1 MGKTRINA
9 KGKVSNKD
17 FEHYS
22 GDNASLEILNIFK
35 KEINN
40 VQKSLKGIEKIYTK
54 DLKWFEKLS
63 DRIAEIGGSWKFIV
77 SFLIFILLWMSVNIF
92 ILTTQAFDPYP
103 FILLNLCLSCLA
115 ALQAPLILMSQ
126 SRGSKRDQARA
137 EMDLEKDLRDL
148 KIDHSSHLILLKL
161 QKDMAKLK
169 QKIK

>member
-1 MGKTRINA
+1 MVKTRINT
-9 KGKVSNKD
+9 KVKSSNKNFASYFD
-17 FEHYS
+17 
-22 GDNASLEILNIFK
+22 DNTPLEVLNIFK
-35 KEINN
+35 TEIKK
-40 VQKSLKGIEKIYTK
+40 VQKSLKGIEQIYTK

-77 SFLIFILLWMSVNIF
+77 SFLVFIFIWMAVNIF
-92 ILTTQAFDPYP
+92 VLATQAFDPYP

>member
-1 MGKTRINA
+1 MGKTKINA
-9 KGKVSNKD
+9 KGKFSNKD
-17 FEHYS
+17 FAHYS
-22 GDNASLEILNIFK
+22 VDNAPLEILNIFK
-35 KEINN
+35 TEINN
-40 VQKSLKGIEKIYTK
+40 VQKSLKGIEQIYTK

-77 SFLIFILLWMSVNIF
+77 SFLILIFIWMSVNIF